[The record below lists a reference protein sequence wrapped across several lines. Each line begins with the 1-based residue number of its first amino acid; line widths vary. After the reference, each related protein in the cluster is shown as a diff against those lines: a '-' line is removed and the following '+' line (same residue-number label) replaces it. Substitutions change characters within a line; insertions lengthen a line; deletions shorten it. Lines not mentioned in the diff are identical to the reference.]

1 MNFDY
6 ELPEW
11 REPGSRPDDKTIKEG
26 WQTLQSPPPEWHNW
40 FQHLVWVALKEL
52 KEEAAAQSAMD
63 MAFKAIERIMII
75 LELDGKVEDGV
86 AFFFSL
92 SEQTPRNMR
101 VSDFFHIN
109 ERQLEVSNASF
120 AVADTSNVKVGME
133 LEIFDDTNNEVLV
146 IKSISGKTLT
156 TTPTTK
162 FYKKGSVLC
171 RSNKT
176 LDKTQQAFVDLE
188 YKTIDVSGVTL

>member
-52 KEEAAAQSAMD
+52 KEEAATQSAMD

-86 AFFFSL
+86 AFFFAL
-92 SEQTPRNMR
+92 SEQTPRNIK
-101 VSDFFHIN
+101 VSDFHHTN
-109 ERQLEVSNASF
+109 DKVSEVSTNTFVVLDA
-120 AVADTSNVKVGME
+120 ANVKVGME
-133 LEIFDDTNNEVLV
+133 LEIFDDVNNEVL
-146 IKSISGKTLT
+146 IIENISGKTLT

-162 FYKKGSVLC
+162 VYKKGSVLC
-171 RSNKT
+171 RSNKV
-176 LDKTQQAFVDLE
+176 LDKTQQAFADLE
-188 YKTIDVSGVTL
+188 YKTLDVSGVVL